1 MDHILILRHTDI
13 IEYATKLLA
22 MRGVKPAAP
31 IVFKPRKGHKGEFEA
46 HIECESTD
54 LPDHCPQCGVRL
66 GQGPV
71 LAPVAMVMPPSLPES
86 PNVTALTS
94 KPTTPAVALD
104 PDLGES
110 MDPPGETESHAR
122 GGDTRGEAEGMAG
135 LVAASR
141 RLEAQLERERSQRPP
156 PGKPRR

>member
-13 IEYATKLLA
+13 VEYALKLLA
-22 MRGVKPAAP
+22 MRGVKPATP

-46 HIECESTD
+46 HIECESID
-54 LPDHCPQCGVRL
+54 LPDHCPQCGNRL
-66 GQGPV
+66 GQGADIV
-71 LAPVAMVMPPSLPES
+71 TAPTVNLPPAAQPS

-94 KPTTPAVALD
+94 VPVLD
-104 PDLGES
+104 PALNES
-110 MDPPGETESHAR
+110 LDPPGETESHAR
-122 GGDTRGEAEGMAG
+122 GSNSRGEAEGMSS

-141 RLEAQLERERSQRPP
+141 QLEAQLERERSQRPP